1 MTHPPGERPR
11 VIEARASDPANPRA
25 TQTSMFASPPG
36 HASHPR
42 VVLAVLCVAQFL
54 AALDV
59 FIVNVALPKIG
70 AGFGE
75 SSLSNLSW
83 VLNAYAIVIAALM
96 IPAGRLGDLFGRKRV
111 FLFGMGVFTAA
122 SIGAALSGTL
132 WVLVG
137 FRIVQAA
144 GAAAITPTSLGLL
157 MVAAPAEKRAVY
169 VKIWTASAAL
179 AAATGPVVGGLL
191 VEASWRWIFLL
202 NVPIGV
208 VAIAAAIRFVPD
220 VAREAG
226 ACLPDLL
233 GGGLLVLSIG
243 SLALG
248 LVKAPDWAW
257 SGTATVVAF
266 VIAALSMLAFLWR
279 SARHSDPV
287 LDLDLLRSR
296 VLSSASV
303 SALLYFA
310 SFGIL
315 LLSSVLWLQGH
326 WHYSPV
332 RTGLAIAPGPC
343 CVPLF
348 AVLSEVAAKRIA
360 VGVIAAFGCV
370 FGRRRILPRAAVG
383 WADAESWDMRH
394 RIPRP
399 NFSPAPRGAEQRCLI
414 RDANEAIEVSNVA
427 LEEGAA
433 RLAVRCECG
442 DPACLACASLTHAE
456 YEAARACGSHFAGGA
471 SHENG
476 ESACLRHENTH
487 FAVIDVV
494 VGDGRHQARVR
505 DRRHAWDDA
514 VTAGVPIARRP
525 PARGGSAR

>member
-1 MTHPPGERPR
+1 VTHPPSEGSRTVGGVSAAVADSRPAR
-11 VIEARASDPANPRA
+11 PEAIASAPRA
-25 TQTSMFASPPG
+25 
-36 HASHPR
+36 ASHPT

-83 VLNAYAIVIAALM
+83 VLSAYAIVIAALM

-111 FLFGMGVFTAA
+111 FLLGMGVFTMA

-137 FRIVQAA
+137 FRVLQAA

-157 MVAAPAEKRAVY
+157 MVAAPPEKRDVH

-191 VEASWRWIFLL
+191 VQASWRWIFLL
-202 NVPIGV
+202 NIPIGV
-208 VAIAAAIRFVPD
+208 VAIAAAVRFVPD
-220 VAREAG
+220 VAREVG
-226 ACLPDLL
+226 ARLPDLF
-233 GGGLLVLSIG
+233 GGVLLVLSIG

-248 LVKAPDWAW
+248 LVKAPNWGW
-257 SGTATVVAF
+257 SGAATVASFLVAA
-266 VIAALSMLAFLWR
+266 VALLAFLWR
-279 SARHSDPV
+279 SAHHSDPV
-287 LDLDLLRSR
+287 LDLGLLRSR

-326 WHYSPV
+326 WHYSAV
-332 RTGLAIAPGPC
+332 RTGLAIAPGPS

-348 AVLSEVAAKRIA
+348 AVLSEIAAKRIA

-370 FGRRRILPRAAVG
+370 VSAVG
-383 WADAESWDMRH
+383 AVVLLSSLGGSPNYVAAFLPGWLLVCIGFALALPTLTSSGTAEL
-394 RIPRP
+394 RP
-399 NFSPAPRGAEQRCLI
+399 DESATGSAVVNVSVQIGLVIGISILVAILGTASVGAGLEVFRTAWWSAAGIVLAAACVALGVTPRGAK
-414 RDANEAIEVSNVA
+414 
-427 LEEGAA
+427 
-433 RLAVRCECG
+433 RLVR
-442 DPACLACASLTHAE
+442 
-456 YEAARACGSHFAGGA
+456 GA
-471 SHENG
+471 SV
-476 ESACLRHENTH
+476 A
-487 FAVIDVV
+487 AV
-494 VGDGRHQARVR
+494 
-505 DRRHAWDDA
+505 DA
-514 VTAGVPIARRP
+514 P
-525 PARGGSAR
+525 

>member
-1 MTHPPGERPR
+1 MTRPPGERPR
-11 VIEARASDPANPRA
+11 VIEVPASDGANPHAPR
-25 TQTSMFASPPG
+25 TEIASAPRP
-36 HASHPR
+36 ALHPT

-59 FIVNVALPKIG
+59 FIVNVALPNIG

-83 VLNAYAIVIAALM
+83 ILNAYAIVIAALM

-111 FLFGMGVFTAA
+111 FLFGMGIFTAA

-157 MVAAPAEKRAVY
+157 MVAAPAEKRAVH

-226 ACLPDLL
+226 ARLPDLL
-233 GGGLLVLSIG
+233 GGMLLVLSIG

-248 LVKAPDWAW
+248 LVKAPDWGW
-257 SGTATVVAF
+257 SATATVVSF
-266 VIAALSMLAFLWR
+266 IIAAIALLAFLRR
-279 SARHSDPV
+279 SAHHSDPV
-287 LDLDLLRSR
+287 LDLNLLRSR

-348 AVLSEVAAKRIA
+348 AVLSELAAKRIA

-370 FGRRRILPRAAVG
+370 LSASGAVLLLASMGGTPSYVADFLPGWLLVCIGFALAMPTVTSSGTAELLPDQSATGSALVNASVQIGLVIGISILVAILGTASIAAELHVFRIAWWSAAGIVVG
-383 WADAESWDMRH
+383 AGYIALGVT
-394 RIPRP
+394 PRP
-399 NFSPAPRGAEQRCLI
+399 KRLK
-414 RDANEAIEVSNVA
+414 NE
-427 LEEGAA
+427 
-433 RLAVRCECG
+433 
-442 DPACLACASLTHAE
+442 
-456 YEAARACGSHFAGGA
+456 
-471 SHENG
+471 
-476 ESACLRHENTH
+476 
-487 FAVIDVV
+487 
-494 VGDGRHQARVR
+494 GDG
-505 DRRHAWDDA
+505 DA
-514 VTAGVPIARRP
+514 HPHV
-525 PARGGSAR
+525 SSH